1 MQLRPSVDLTQ
12 VPGPLDE
19 GDANVEP
26 HFDRPAMYRIRVT
39 GHLPESWS
47 DRLGGMTITDD
58 SGSGAPVTI
67 LCGRLLDQAALLG
80 VLNALYGLHL
90 PLVSVEH
97 LDE

>member
-1 MQLRPSVDLTQ
+1 M
-12 VPGPLDE
+12 
-19 GDANVEP
+19 EP
-26 HFDRPAMYRIRVT
+26 HFDRPAKYRIRVK
-39 GHLPESWS
+39 GYLPESWS
-47 DRLGGMTITDD
+47 DRLGGMAITDE
-58 SGSGAPVTI
+58 GESGAPTTI